1 MSKSLTLILGGV
13 RSGKSSFAQRLASRG
28 DRVLFLATAQA
39 GDVEMA
45 ARIQA
50 HRESR
55 PSDWDTLE
63 EPLKLVASL
72 SPVLHN
78 YNIVILECLTLWV
91 SNLMLNVPTSE
102 ADNVDI
108 PSDVRELLRL
118 YSNGRAS
125 WIIVS
130 NEVGLGV
137 IPSTRLGRHYA
148 DELGRVNQLIAAAAD
163 CVYFMA
169 AGLPLKLKGEGNNDF
184 NVVG

>member
-1 MSKSLTLILGGV
+1 MSKSLTLVLGGI

-28 DRVLFLATAQA
+28 DRVLFLATAEA
-39 GDVEMA
+39 GDPEMA

-63 EPLKLVASL
+63 EPLKLVAAL
-72 SPVLHN
+72 SPVLRD
-78 YNIVILECLTLWV
+78 YDTVILECLTLWV
-91 SNLMLNVPTSE
+91 SNLMPNVPASE

-108 PSDVRELLRL
+108 PSDVRKLLRL

-137 IPSTRLGRHYA
+137 IPATKLGRRYA
-148 DELGRVNQLIAAAAD
+148 DELGRVNQLVAAAAD
-163 CVYFMA
+163 FVYFMA
-169 AGLPLKLKGEGNNDF
+169 AGLPLKLKGG
-184 NVVG
+184 GK